1 MGEPFE
7 NLLEINRNQNGDYY
21 FIYSVPNVRNNI
33 NTKAKAR
40 NELLIVGV
48 PKKKLINYL
57 RSALKVDKN
66 LRPEQLK
73 EVLNNGGTK

>member
-48 PKKKLINYL
+48 PKKKLIKFTCYL
-57 RSALKVDKN
+57 
-66 LRPEQLK
+66 
-73 EVLNNGGTK
+73 

>member
-1 MGEPFE
+1 MGKPFE

-48 PKKKLINYL
+48 PKSQLIRYL
-57 RSALKVDKN
+57 RSG
-66 LRPEQLK
+66 LRDGGSMHYEEK
-73 EVLNNGGTK
+73 DDGGTK